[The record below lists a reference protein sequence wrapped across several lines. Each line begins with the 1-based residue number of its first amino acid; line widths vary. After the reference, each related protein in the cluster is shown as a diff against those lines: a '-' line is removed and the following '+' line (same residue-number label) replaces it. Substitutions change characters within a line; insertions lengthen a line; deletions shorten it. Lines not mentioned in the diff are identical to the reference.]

1 MIPSTGEI
9 NNSDTT
15 NVIIPIKYIR
25 LANQKLLERNYL
37 LEVNEVKDSIIIDYE
52 NYIKE
57 QERIN
62 NELNVQIIEYNR
74 INNEVN
80 KRLQKQ
86 KKTSLVLGGVA
97 GASILVVVLISLV
110 N

>member
-9 NNSDTT
+9 INSDTT
-15 NVIIPIKYIR
+15 NVTIPIKYIR

-37 LEVNEVKDSIIIDYE
+37 IEVNELKDSIIIDYE

-62 NELNVQIIEYNR
+62 NELNTQIIEYNR

-80 KRLQKQ
+80 KSLQKQ